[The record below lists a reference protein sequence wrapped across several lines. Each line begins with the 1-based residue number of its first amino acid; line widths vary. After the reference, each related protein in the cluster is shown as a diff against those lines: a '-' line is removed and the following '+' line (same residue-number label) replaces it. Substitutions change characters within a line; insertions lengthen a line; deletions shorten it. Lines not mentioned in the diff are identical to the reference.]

1 MKNEILKRAMFAMPL
16 TKDSRNSGIMAGF
29 EDEMPEAPED
39 NV

>member
-29 EDEMPEAPED
+29 EG
-39 NV
+39 